1 MTPKVRKLLKFFAS
15 HSLAVF
21 GPLEHFTQLVE
32 NPAEGRGWGVGG
44 DALWV
49 LGRGRFGCCPL
60 IIPGL
65 LESELQDP

>member
-32 NPAEGRGWGVGG
+32 NPAEGSWWREGG
-44 DALWV
+44 AEQWV
-49 LGRGRFGCCPL
+49 
-60 IIPGL
+60 
-65 LESELQDP
+65 